1 MSVTM
6 KSNIIIPEV
15 MAASISAKLPNAIK
29 FAPLAVNTT
38 ELMGRAGDT
47 LSLPVYAY
55 IGDAADV
62 AEGAAIPV
70 ENLTQSVS
78 AVKVKKAAKAIGVTD
93 QAVGA
98 GMEVLNEIETQIV
111 KSMASKIDADV
122 IEALGTIK
130 ANMTVTGDVT
140 LDGISNALI
149 KFGEELDDARVLFV
163 TPEQAH
169 TIRKELMPLPATS
182 EVVVTGAI
190 GMYIGCQV
198 VVSGRLPVGTNFIV
212 KVGALKIE
220 NKKGIELEVD
230 RVALTKTTNVIADA
244 DYVAYL
250 YDESKAVKIVK
261 P

>member
-1 MSVTM
+1 MATTM

-38 ELMGRAGDT
+38 DLMGNPGDT
-47 LSLPVYAY
+47 LSLPTYAY

-70 ENLTQSVS
+70 ENLSQSVR
-78 AVKVKKAAKAIGVTD
+78 AVSVKKAAKAIGVTD

-98 GMEVLNEIETQIV
+98 GMSVLDEIETQIV
-111 KSMASKIDADV
+111 KAVASKIDADV
-122 IEALGTIK
+122 ITALGTIK

-140 LDGISNALI
+140 IDGVSSALV
-149 KFGEELDDARVLFV
+149 KFGEEMEESKVLFI
-163 TPEQAH
+163 TPDQAH
-169 TIRKELMPLPATS
+169 LVRKELMPLPATS

-190 GMYIGCQV
+190 GMLVGCQV
-198 VVSGRLPVGTNFIV
+198 VVSGRLPVNTNFIV

-220 NKKGIELEVD
+220 TKKAIE
-230 RVALTKTTNVIADA
+230 
-244 DYVAYL
+244 
-250 YDESKAVKIVK
+250 
-261 P
+261 